1 MTEGTRKLI
10 ADMIADQNRDALG
23 DAMLLTLLKM
33 AKAEEDEEAE
43 AGSMGDRSAQAEE
56 LPGQLSFDN
65 L

>member
-23 DAMLLTLLKM
+23 DAMLYTLLKM

-43 AGSMGDRSAQAEE
+43 AGSMGHRPAQAEE